1 MSNRIPSWYLVT
13 LFLVGLTL
21 VVFGTLMPLGG
32 GVALLAIGAAS
43 IGAGLVLSGI
53 RLSR

>member
-1 MSNRIPSWYLVT
+1 MSTRTPSWYIATLLVI
-13 LFLVGLTL
+13 GLGL

-32 GVALLAIGAAS
+32 GVALLVIGAAA
-43 IGAGLVLSGI
+43 IGAGLTLGGI

>member
-1 MSNRIPSWYLVT
+1 MSSRIPSWYIAML
-13 LFLVGLTL
+13 LLIGLGL

-32 GVALLAIGAAS
+32 GVALLAIGAAA
-43 IGAGLVLSGI
+43 IGAGLTLGGV